1 MKFNRYKNISSSDI
15 SSLEN
20 EVNTLIS
27 KGCKPLGGISI
38 AVTDRSI
45 LYVQTVIVEDES
57 NNSLGALEKGGDL
70 RRVRTRSEIQELMNE
85 LNDPAYIAP
94 VPRYFSEVKRLA
106 LDGQKLAAVKYLMEN
121 TEMGLKEAKDWVDN
135 YA

>member
-57 NNSLGALEKGGDL
+57 NNSLGALS
-70 RRVRTRSEIQELMNE
+70 SEPSYL
-85 LNDPAYIAP
+85 
-94 VPRYFSEVKRLA
+94 SEVKRLV